1 MADNIL
7 FSTKMKMMAFVILVA
22 ILPLVLLG
30 FATDSVVD
38 EYDTSVTVENAQNI
52 SDISSGRITNYF
64 TLIRNLAN
72 SVAKS
77 GDQAAPVLEYSEQR
91 VSQMNAFLSLEHS
104 IDAIIIMDQASNIS
118 KSAVWE
124 TGYTVPKLSAEAIE
138 NDIKYSNGISDF
150 NEHTSKGN
158 VVVSTYITNEKSE
171 RVGYVCVILDMS
183 FLNGV
188 ISDEAIDP
196 STRLYVCD
204 CAGNLLISEKTGIR
218 PYADVDEFEDLGKQF
233 DKITGGKLTRP
244 YHYDADSSKKIL
256 MSSVIPETVDSAGL
270 SWSVVS
276 VVNKDILAAQYN
288 NINSS
293 LNSSILVISLID
305 IVLIIVFIIW
315 FTRPISNAM
324 RIMSGGEINLSSQR
338 IIVNGNTE
346 MDNINKQING
356 LLDALSES
364 EQRYRTVVDMTDN
377 IVFEYSVNKDTVS
390 FSNNFNK
397 KFSFRAVSLKYEDS
411 FFVKANVY
419 KEDAPAFAKFV
430 IAMTEGQALQGE
442 FRFKTIY
449 NDYAWYLVRCASIR
463 DSYNKIIK
471 TVGVMLN
478 IDKTKARE
486 QQLMDKASLD
496 PLTQAYNRES
506 YELALLNEFDLSAM
520 RNGKDAILFIDLDN
534 FKHFNDEYNHTVG
547 DEVLVFTVNLCKE
560 LLGKHGFVGRH
571 GGDEFVLCFRET
583 ADMDA
588 PTLAQKIISG
598 LGAGFKSPSFGEQIV
613 MYCSIGIAY
622 LDSDTSD
629 PAELIDMADNAMY
642 SVKRSGKSN
651 FAVYTDNNTN
661 TLK

>member
-1 MADNIL
+1 MADNVL
-7 FSTKMKMMAFVILVA
+7 FSTKMKMMAFVMLVA
-22 ILPLVLLG
+22 ILPLILLG
-30 FATDSVVD
+30 FATASVVD

-52 SDISSGRITNYF
+52 SEISSESITNYF
-64 TLIRNLAN
+64 SLIKNLAN
-72 SVAKS
+72 SVSKA
-77 GDQAAPVLEYSEQR
+77 GDQSAPILDYSEQK
-91 VSQMNAFLSLEHS
+91 VSQMNAILSLEHS
-104 IDAIIIMDQASNIS
+104 IDAIVIMDKASNVS
-118 KSAVWE
+118 DSTVWE
-124 TGYTVPKLSAEAIE
+124 TGYNVPKLSATAIE
-138 NDIKYSNGISDF
+138 NDIKYSGGISNF
-150 NEHTSKGN
+150 NEHTAQGN
-158 VVVSTYITNEKSE
+158 IVVSTYVTNEKSE
-171 RVGYVCVILDMS
+171 RVGYVCIMLDMS
-183 FLNGV
+183 FL
-188 ISDEAIDP
+188 IDIMSDESIDAA
-196 STRLYVCD
+196 TRLFVCD

-218 PYADVDEFEDLGKQF
+218 PYTDVDEFENLGKQF
-233 DKITGGKLTRP
+233 DKITSGKLTKP
-244 YHYDADSSKKIL
+244 YYYDTDSGEQIL
-256 MSSVIPETVDSAGL
+256 LSSTIPDTIDSAGL

-293 LNSSILVISLID
+293 FNSSIIVISLID

-419 KEDAPAFAKFV
+419 KEDATAFAKFV

-471 TVGVMLN
+471 IVGVMLN

-506 YELALLNEFDLSAM
+506 FELALLNEFELSAM

-534 FKHFNDEYNHTVG
+534 FKRFNDEYNHTVG
-547 DEVLVFTVNLCKE
+547 DEVLVFVVNLCKE
-560 LLGKHGFVGRH
+560 LVGKHGFVGRH
-571 GGDEFVLCFRET
+571 GGDEFVVCCRET
-583 ADMDA
+583 DDIDA

-598 LGAGFKSPSFGEQIV
+598 LSTGFKSPSFGEQIV
-613 MYCSIGIAY
+613 MHCSIGIAY
-622 LDSDTSD
+622 LDSEISD

-651 FAVYTDNNTN
+651 FAVYKDKTQ
-661 TLK
+661 TL